1 MIDQYTHDAES
12 WYVVH
17 CQPFKERLVGSLLSD
32 HLGLMVYL
40 PAIKRRRH
48 GRTTYAP
55 FFPRYLFVRAHLSS
69 HEGGRINTIAGVLG
83 LVTFGDVTPQLS
95 EPTIDAIRERVD
107 ALNLAAGQPNRFRPG
122 DRVLLTE
129 GPLAGLSAVFTGPMR
144 SSERVRVLIEFLGRQ
159 RTAEVS
165 ADGLRRID
173 GAPPVE
179 PHPPRRTRGRG
190 RAIHSR

>member
-1 MIDQYTHDAES
+1 MVDQHTLDAES

-17 CQPFKERLVGSLLSD
+17 CQPFKERLALSLLSD
-32 HLGLMVYL
+32 QLGLVVYL
-40 PAIKRRRH
+40 PAIRHRRH

-55 FFPRYLFVRAHLSS
+55 FFPRYLFVRANLSS
-69 HEGGRINTIAGVLG
+69 HEGSRINTIAGVRG

-95 EPTIDAIRERVD
+95 APAIDAIRERVD

-122 DRVLLTE
+122 ETVLLTE
-129 GPLAGLSAVFTGPMR
+129 GPLAGLSAVFTGTMR

-165 ADGLRRID
+165 AGGLRRVE
-173 GAPPVE
+173 GTPSSE